1 MEKKGIVIAA
11 NMGLDPALA
20 MALVTTNIRRVQGI
34 SEDSILSRYSNEASH
49 GLAYYF
55 IQQDYIAEDLKL
67 VINDQELLIIIG
79 YPETPQLLALANELM
94 KKMTVMI
101 VGRCCSTFLVSQL
114 VDYQVDVDY
123 LQAAASWCLKKKI
136 ELPEKILQAC
146 IGNEETAEQIIKRY
160 ERAWSI
166 VYNLDIR
173 DYVEHAKFHVE
184 FIDEII
190 YGESSRYIEKK
201 LKLYHRMNKETHRL
215 AHHVQDLGYGIG
227 FIKAGSKPFF
237 KASALTAIKGGY
249 LVKIIE
255 YMKNNKT
262 EHIVFYDSKTKV
274 FDTKD
279 VTINNGP
286 FQIGVIGEN

>member
-34 SEDSILSRYSNEASH
+34 SENNILSRYSNEASH

-55 IQQDYIAEDLKL
+55 IQQDYVAEDLKL
-67 VINDQELLIIIG
+67 VIDNQELLIIIG

-101 VGRCCSTFLVSQL
+101 VGCCCSTFLISQL
-114 VDYQVDVDY
+114 VDYQVDADY

-173 DYVEHAKFHVE
+173 DYAEHAKFHVE

-201 LKLYHRMNKETHRL
+201 LKLYDRMNKETHRL
-215 AHHVQDLGYGIG
+215 AHQVQDLGYGIG
-227 FIKAGSKPFF
+227 FIKASSKPFF
-237 KASALTAIKGGY
+237 RASALTAIRGGY

-255 YMKNNKT
+255 YIKNNQT

-279 VTINNGP
+279 VTINDGS
-286 FQIGVIGEN
+286 FQIGIIGRN

>member
-34 SEDSILSRYSNEASH
+34 SEDNLLSKYSNEAAH
-49 GLAYYF
+49 GLDHYF
-55 IQQDYIAEDLKL
+55 IQQDCVAESLKL
-67 VINDQELLIIIG
+67 VIDNQELLILIG
-79 YPETPQLLALANELM
+79 YPETPQLINLANELM
-94 KKMTVMI
+94 NKMTVMI
-101 VGRCCSTFLVSQL
+101 IGHYCSTFLISQL
-114 VDYQVDVDY
+114 IDYQVDVDY

-136 ELPEKILQAC
+136 KLSEKVVKAC
-146 IGNEETAEQIIKRY
+146 TGDENIAKGIIERY

-173 DYVEHAKFHVE
+173 DYAEHAKFHAK
-184 FIDEII
+184 FTDEII
-190 YGESSRYIEKK
+190 HGKDSRYIKKK
-201 LKLYHRMNKETHRL
+201 LRLYDLMNKETHRL
-215 AHHVQDLGYGIG
+215 AHHVQDLGFGIG
-227 FIKAGSKPFF
+227 FIKASSKPFF
-237 KASALTAIKGGY
+237 KANALTAIKGGY

-255 YMKNNKT
+255 YMRNNQT

-279 VTINNGP
+279 VTINDGP